1 MAGYLQKPMQKNDKE
16 LPNNM
21 VNKLMNTT
29 LLKVIRRETSR
40 IADSWVLIFTT
51 MIAPVAAFL
60 IIIWL
65 FSDGVVRDL
74 PVAVVDMDHT
84 EFSMHVTRM
93 VDSTPV
99 CKVMYR
105 LSSIEEAKQMMD
117 AGKIDAIVVLP
128 SDLEKKIFN
137 NSTPA
142 VAVYINNT
150 NVVKGGAL
158 KSGLYTTLSTISAG
172 VKVQTA
178 IKKGQTPAQAIA
190 KARPVKVNVHLL
202 FNPFGNYA
210 YFLVLGLLPLLAVV
224 FIFLGSVY
232 ALGIELKEGTSGE
245 LIALAHNN
253 VAIALVGKMLP
264 YTFLFFMDMMIM
276 NILLMKTLG
285 TPVNGSLF
293 LILISEI
300 LLIISYQSIAILFLK
315 LTANLRLSL
324 SLGSAYTMMALTFS
338 GLTFPSMAMPLVAK
352 LFSLIFPYTYWLQ
365 IFMSQTLRGEPISE
379 VTIPFLVFIPF
390 ILSGILAFPGMK
402 RKLSHPKYWFR
413 D

>member
-1 MAGYLQKPMQKNDKE
+1 
-16 LPNNM
+16 
-21 VNKLMNTT
+21 MNTA
-29 LLKVIRRETSR
+29 LFKVIRRETRR
-40 IADSWVLIFTT
+40 IADSWVLVFTT

-84 EFSMHVTRM
+84 SFSSKVTRM
-93 VDSTPV
+93 VDATPV
-99 CKVMYR
+99 CNVMWR

-117 AGKIDAIVVLP
+117 RGKIEAIVVLP
-128 SDLEKKIFN
+128 TDLERKVL
-137 NSTPA
+137 NSGSPA
-142 VAVYINNT
+142 IAVYINNS

-172 VKVQTA
+172 VKVQVA
-178 IKKGQTPAQAIA
+178 IKKGQTTAQAIE

-202 FNPFGNYA
+202 FNPFGNYS

-232 ALGIELKEGTSGE
+232 ALGMELKEGTAGE
-245 LIALAHNN
+245 LIALAKNN
-253 VAIALVGKMLP
+253 VTVALAGKMLP
-264 YTFLFFMDMMIM
+264 YTFLFFMDMMVM
-276 NILLMKTLG
+276 NIILIKTLG
-285 TPVNGSLF
+285 TPVHGSLF

-300 LLIISYQSIAILFLK
+300 LLIISYQLLAVLFLK
-315 LTANLRLSL
+315 ITANLRLSL

-338 GLTFPSMAMPLVAK
+338 GLTFPSMAMPLIAK
-352 LFSLIFPYTYWLQ
+352 LFSLVFPYTFWLQ

-379 VTIPFLVFIPF
+379 VALPFLAFIPF
-390 ILSGILAFPGMK
+390 ILGGILAFPGMK
-402 RKLSHPKYWFR
+402 RKLTYHKYWFR
-413 D
+413 Q